1 MVIILLTSGAASV
14 VLERLDYLTAV
25 SKNERMWIIALVGIT
40 SAVPAYDD
48 AAGSWFGLY
57 FRRLASAAI
66 RTLPFLGGLLLG
78 GRLLQMALALPEYLS
93 QVIAGIAVFALGSLA
108 LRLVR
113 MVLDYG
119 PPHMT
124 NVRRRPQTQSRARP
138 LPPSPEGT
146 QT

>member
-1 MVIILLTSGAASV
+1 
-14 VLERLDYLTAV
+14 
-25 SKNERMWIIALVGIT
+25 MWIIALVGIT

-119 PPHMT
+119 PPHD
-124 NVRRRPQTQSRARP
+124 
-138 LPPSPEGT
+138 
-146 QT
+146 